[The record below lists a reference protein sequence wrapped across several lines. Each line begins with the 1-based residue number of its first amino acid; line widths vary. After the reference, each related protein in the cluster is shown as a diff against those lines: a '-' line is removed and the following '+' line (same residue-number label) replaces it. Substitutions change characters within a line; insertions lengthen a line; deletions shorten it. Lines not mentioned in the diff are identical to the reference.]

1 MSSSSLLRRRVY
13 LMRHGAVD
21 SFLPDGTPLRPERVR
36 LSVAGIREAHAAGA
50 LFAACGVRFD
60 RVVTSGMPRTVQ
72 TAQQVLRAC
81 GAALPIG
88 EEPALKEIQSAAELE
103 DHRSVAALE
112 QNRPPAARE
121 ASRPAEPTPAELAFL
136 GAFLPGKDVEA
147 QRYLRGE
154 SIGELLD
161 RVLPAFGAWL
171 ARDDW
176 RTLLLVLHG
185 AVNRALLSTALVGE
199 RAFFGRMEQQP
210 GCINVL
216 DVGHSLAPR
225 GDARVRAINLAPS
238 PWLEVPVRPTMDQ
251 LLAHYEPAML

>member
-1 MSSSSLLRRRVY
+1 MSSSSPPRRRVY

-21 SFLPDGTPLRPERVR
+21 HFLPDGTALRPDRVR
-36 LSVAGIREAHAAGA
+36 LSLAGAREAHAAGA

-60 RVVTSGMPRTVQ
+60 RVVTSGLPHTVQ

-81 GAALPIG
+81 GAALPI
-88 EEPALKEIQSAAELE
+88 EEDPALQEI
-103 DHRSVAALE
+103 RG
-112 QNRPPAARE
+112 RGGRPAA
-121 ASRPAEPTPAELAFL
+121 PAPDLMEQAFL
-136 GAFLPGKDVEA
+136 GAFLPGKNVEA
-147 QRYLRGE
+147 QRFPGGE

-176 RTLLLVLHG
+176 RTLLLVLHST
-185 AVNRALLSTALVGE
+185 VNRALLSTALVGE

-216 DVGHSLAPR
+216 DVGRSLAPR
-225 GDARVRAINLAPS
+225 GDARLRAIGLAPS
-238 PWLEVPVRPTMDQ
+238 AWLEAPGRRTMDQ
-251 LLAHYEPAML
+251 LLAHYEPATV